1 MGSVAASE
9 PVVRFAWATGL
20 LCVGLSLAL
29 VLQVVRMRW
38 RLARRRRQREA
49 TFAAWRPV
57 LFEVAA
63 GQAPKLPPLQPRD
76 EDAFLFLWVQLM
88 DGIRGAPLER
98 LAAAG
103 DAVGARALA
112 LRRLR
117 GRADQLAH
125 LLALRTLGYLR
136 RPEDRGEVLRWLD
149 EPRPYVSLAAA
160 RALVHL
166 DPDGAAGAILPRL
179 PAREDWPV
187 PLIAKVLEEANPDRL
202 AAALRALCQELPAP
216 ALVRLLPLASLLDAG
231 AAGELLAPLLEAPVD
246 AEVTSA
252 ALRQVRTPALL
263 PAVRRAAVH
272 PRWSVRVQAAA
283 ALGRVGEASDRD
295 LLLKMTWD
303 PEWWVRYRSAQALV
317 SVAGGAADEV
327 AALAAGMQDRFARD
341 MVQQVLAEVRA

>member
-38 RLARRRRQREA
+38 RLARRRRRREA
-49 TFAAWRPV
+49 AFAAWRPI

-63 GQAPKLPPLQPRD
+63 GQSPKLPALAPRD

-88 DGIRGAPLER
+88 DGIRGAPLAR

-103 DAVGARALA
+103 EAVGARALA

-117 GRADQLAH
+117 GRADQMGH
-125 LLALRTLGYLR
+125 ILALRTLGYLR

-160 RALVHL
+160 QALVHL
-166 DPDGAAGAILPRL
+166 DPGGAADAILPRL
-179 PAREDWPV
+179 PAREDWPI
-187 PLIAKVLEEANPDRL
+187 PLVAKVLEEASRERL
-202 AAALRALCQELPAP
+202 AVLLRALGQELPAP
-216 ALVRLLPLASLLDAG
+216 ALVRLLPLASLLEARV
-231 AAGELLAPLLEAPVD
+231 AGELLAPFLEASDP
-246 AEVTSA
+246 EVISA

-272 PRWSVRVQAAA
+272 PRWSVRVQGAA
-283 ALGRVGEASDRD
+283 ALGRVGEASDRE

-303 PEWWVRYRSAQALV
+303 PEWWVRYRAAQALV
-317 SVAGGAADEV
+317 FVAGGAADEV